1 VLILTGRGDGRT
13 ALPFGTL
20 LAPAA
25 MVTLLWGQ
33 RWMDAYLS
41 LVFGR

>member
-1 VLILTGRGDGRT
+1 MT

-25 MVTLLWGQ
+25 MVAFLWGEG
-33 RWMDAYLS
+33 WMRSYLS
-41 LVFGR
+41 WIVHG